1 MLKRSCRTKGAVHTQ
16 LMSSGRKSVGKR
28 KPEADADT
36 TPEKQQKVASPR
48 KPPTETAPPGPPG
61 PLPSGI
67 CQLHAVAKQFCEMGD
82 LHACVDIA
90 TVILHDAMKNE
101 LASLDADGGA
111 WVAENF
117 GGMTAV
123 STEEYKTRMT
133 SNQTYLCLVP
143 FGYIGFVPRLLDNPC
158 VVQQA
163 AR

>member
-1 MLKRSCRTKGAVHTQ
+1 M
-16 LMSSGRKSVGKR
+16 
-28 KPEADADT
+28 
-36 TPEKQQKVASPR
+36 PEKQQKVASPT

-82 LHACVDIA
+82 LHAYVDIA
-90 TVILHDAMKNE
+90 TVTLHDAMKNE

-123 STEEYKTRMT
+123 STEEYK
-133 SNQTYLCLVP
+133 NPDDKQP
-143 FGYIGFVPRLLDNPC
+143 DIPVPRSLRVHWLCP
-158 VVQQA
+158 A
-163 AR
+163 LTR